1 MKLHILI
8 GPARSGKTTY
18 INQHMTDK
26 DAHISVVQNDVFIER
41 VSKEAVHS
49 LFGFKNNKVDN
60 LSEFLRQLHRADPTI
75 DTVYIEAHKLS
86 PRYISD
92 TLRKATHAIDNILV
106 DYRKGSVVEVTDYN
120 YNNTGQHAVYYL
132 SADENGK
139 ALDKAKPYFP
149 KDDNW
154 LKNYKI
160 VSRMTLGL
168 D

>member
-18 INQHMTDK
+18 IDQHLTDK

-41 VSKEAVHS
+41 MSKEAVHS
-49 LFGFKNNKVDN
+49 LFGFKNDKADN

-139 ALDKAKPYFP
+139 ALDIAKPYFP

>member
-18 INQHMTDK
+18 IDQHLTDK
-26 DAHISVVQNDVFIER
+26 DAHILVVQNDVFIER
-41 VSKEAVHS
+41 ASKEAIHG
-49 LFGFKNNKVDN
+49 LFDFKNDKADN

-75 DTVYIEAHKLS
+75 DTVYIEAHRLS
-86 PRYISD
+86 PRYIND
-92 TLRKATHAIDNILV
+92 TLRKATYAIDNILV
-106 DYRKGSVVEVTDYN
+106 DYRKSNVIEVTDYDN
-120 YNNTGQHAVYYL
+120 ITGQHAVYYL

-139 ALDKAKPYFP
+139 ALNGAKPYFP
-149 KDDNW
+149 KNDDW

-160 VSRMTLGL
+160 VNRMTLGL

>member
-18 INQHMTDK
+18 INQHLTDK
-26 DAHISVVQNDVFIER
+26 DAHITVAQNDVFIER
-41 VSKEAVHS
+41 GSKEAFGA
-49 LFGFKNNKVDN
+49 LFNFKNDKADN
-60 LSEFLRQLHRADPTI
+60 LSEFLRQLHRADPTV

-92 TLRKATHAIDNILV
+92 TLRKATYAIDNILV
-106 DYRKGSVVEVTDYN
+106 DYRKANVIEVTDYN

-139 ALDKAKPYFP
+139 ALDTAKPYFP

-160 VSRMTLGL
+160 VGRMALGL